1 VSIEEDLELV
11 DAVLYADAFDCAVTF
26 DEVWRYSRASVTRT
40 RLLDCLNQLTTKQ
53 LLGERAGLYFLAG
66 REHLAD
72 LREERRNRAQRLKR
86 RARYVARLLQ
96 HAPFVRGILLTGSV
110 AADNA
115 EEDADLDVMVIVAD
129 GRIGMVFLLFATL
142 SRLSSRR
149 VLCPNYYVSEG
160 NLSIPKSDHYIARE
174 LVQAEPLTHES
185 AILLDANPWALKELP
200 NASPAT
206 GQLKTSRGG
215 RLLQRAF
222 EFPFRGKFGV
232 RCERKAR
239 EIAGLRLRA
248 HHGKFQRN
256 VPEDVQRGLER
267 GVELRFHGAPR
278 VNECL
283 KRYEKNRAELE
294 LRIREAARAESDLSG
309 LARR

>member
-1 VSIEEDLELV
+1 MSVEEDLDLI

-26 DEVWRYSRASVTRT
+26 DEVWRYSRRRVARAQ
-40 RLLDCLNQLTTKQ
+40 LLDCLDQLTTKR
-53 LLGERAGLYFLAG
+53 LLGERDGLYFLAG

-72 LREERRNRAQRLKR
+72 LREERRNRAQKLKR

-129 GRIGMVFLLFATL
+129 GRIGLAFLLLATL

-149 VLCPNYYVSEG
+149 VLCPNYYVSEV
-160 NLSIPKSDHYIARE
+160 NLSIRKTDHYIARE

-185 AILLDANPWALKELP
+185 TILLNANPWVLKELP
-200 NASPAT
+200 NAFPVT
-206 GQLKTSRGG
+206 HPVKTLRGG
-215 RLLQRAF
+215 KLLQRIF
-222 EFPFRGKFGV
+222 EFLFRGKFGA

-239 EIAGLRLRA
+239 EIATRRLQA
-248 HHGKFQRN
+248 HHSKFHRN
-256 VPEDVQRGLER
+256 VPEDVQRGLQR

-278 VNECL
+278 VDDCL
-283 KRYEKNRAELE
+283 QRYEENRTDLG
-294 LRIREAARAESDLSG
+294 LRIREAGRAESASSRF
-309 LARR
+309 AQR